1 MSLTPP
7 IGASGIFRLG
17 GPYAALLQ
25 TNVSYTCDAV
35 RKMADII
42 VLGIDPH
49 AEFYAEHGLTYQ
61 QYQNDLKNSEC
72 IVSLRSNGG
81 HWVYVPT
88 SYILSYPDMGGIP
101 YTALVLGINIG
112 AVPNYLDL
120 SVIKQRIVDLV
131 RETIG
136 VTSTVAQVA
145 ISPTKKLPQADHNA
159 IEANR
164 VANITSTRTDRALYL
179 EAVAQ
184 RDALALKIQQLEAY
198 IAANLPPP

>member
-7 IGASGIFRLG
+7 IGASGIFRLS
-17 GPYAALLQ
+17 GPYALLLQ

-35 RKMADII
+35 RKMADIV

-49 AEFYAEHGLTYQ
+49 AEFYAEHSLTYQ
-61 QYQNDLKNSEC
+61 QYETDLQNGEC

-88 SYILSYPDMGGIP
+88 SYILSYPNMGGIP
-101 YTALVLGINIG
+101 YTAIVLGINIG

-120 SVIKQRIVDLV
+120 SAIKQRIVDTV

-145 ISPTKKLPQADHNA
+145 ISPTKNLPQTDHNA
-159 IEANR
+159 IEASR
-164 VANITSTRTDRALYL
+164 VANITATRTDRALYL

-184 RDALALKIQQLEAY
+184 RDALTLRIQELEAY
-198 IAANLPPP
+198 IAANLPP

>member
-7 IGASGIFRLG
+7 IGASGIFRLS

-25 TNVSYTCDAV
+25 SNVSYTCDAV
-35 RKMADII
+35 RKMTDII

-49 AEFYAEHGLTYQ
+49 AEFYSEHGLTYQ
-61 QYQNDLKNSEC
+61 QYQNDLQNGEC

-88 SYILSYPDMGGIP
+88 SYVLGYPNMGGIP
-101 YTALVLGINIG
+101 YTAIVLGINIG

-120 SVIKQRIVDLV
+120 SVIKQRVVDLV

-136 VTSTVAQVA
+136 VTSTVTQVA
-145 ISPTKKLPQADHNA
+145 ISPTKNLPQSDHNA
-159 IEANR
+159 VEANR
-164 VANITSTRTDRALYL
+164 VANITATRTDRALYL
-179 EAVAQ
+179 EAVTQ
-184 RDALALKIQQLEAY
+184 RDALTLQIQELEAY
-198 IAANLPPP
+198 IAANLPP